1 MFAIIAGVNAR
12 LTLFCLLT
20 AGASLLL
27 GPALAAEPRH
37 GLSAFG
43 DLKYGADFQHFD
55 YVDPQAPKG
64 GALGLAATGSFD
76 NLNPFILKGIRF
88 RGMANAIGGLPF
100 ESLMAGSADEPDAMY
115 GLVAA
120 TAELASDR
128 SWVEFTLRPEARWH
142 DGSAISADDVVFSFH
157 TLKTEGAPSF
167 RITYRDIEKVA
178 VTAPGRVRFSFRPG
192 GVWRDLPLLA
202 GSMPLISKAYYA
214 KVEFNKT
221 TVQPPLGSGPY
232 RITKVD
238 QGRSVTLERVA
249 DYWARDLPVNRGR
262 YNFQTIR
269 FDFYRDRNV
278 EFEAFKAHEYDFRE
292 EFTSKVWATS
302 YKFPA
307 VKKGLVVVE
316 TVPDASPANR
326 QNFMLNL
333 RRAKFQDRGVRQ
345 AFDLAFDF
353 EWINKNLFYG
363 LYSRTLSVYQNTSM
377 AARDLPGPAELALL
391 EPHRAGLPAEVFS
404 QIYQPPKSDGLGNN
418 RRNLRQAAKLLSAAG
433 WRIEDGRRVNAAG
446 QAFELEFLTF
456 SPTFERVYAPIV
468 RNLKKLGIRAT
479 IRVVDSAQYANRMQE
494 FDFDVSTTAF
504 GGQTTPGVGERTF
517 WGSEAA
523 NSPGSINYAGIA
535 DPVVDDLVAR
545 IAAAQTRPELETAA
559 RALDR
564 VLLWNQYLIPQWFR
578 AFHPI
583 AYWDRFSRPA
593 TKPKYGLGFL
603 DTWWHDTDK
612 AARLAAKAKR

>member
-1 MFAIIAGVNAR
+1 
-12 LTLFCLLT
+12 
-20 AGASLLL
+20 
-27 GPALAAEPRH
+27 
-37 GLSAFG
+37 
-43 DLKYGADFQHFD
+43 
-55 YVDPQAPKG
+55 
-64 GALGLAATGSFD
+64 
-76 NLNPFILKGIRF
+76 
-88 RGMANAIGGLPF
+88 
-100 ESLMAGSADEPDAMY
+100 
-115 GLVAA
+115 
-120 TAELASDR
+120 
-128 SWVEFTLRPEARWH
+128 
-142 DGSAISADDVVFSFH
+142 
-157 TLKTEGAPSF
+157 
-167 RITYRDIEKVA
+167 
-178 VTAPGRVRFSFRPG
+178 
-192 GVWRDLPLLA
+192 
-202 GSMPLISKAYYA
+202 
-214 KVEFNKT
+214 
-221 TVQPPLGSGPY
+221 
-232 RITKVD
+232 
-238 QGRSVTLERVA
+238 
-249 DYWARDLPVNRGR
+249 LPVNRGR